1 MPTPQGDIT
10 TTEIWSQPA
19 EEKQDDMSDV
29 QGSSGDELARED
41 QGSEETTQEV

>member
-10 TTEIWSQPA
+10 TTEIWSQPV
-19 EEKQDDMSDV
+19 EENQDDLSDV
-29 QGSSGDELARED
+29 QGSSGDEQPAED

>member
-29 QGSSGDELARED
+29 QGSSEAEQPADD